1 MWDYT
6 EKVKDYFFNPKNSGV
21 LEGADGVG
29 DVGAISC
36 GDALRLMIKV
46 DKDTDTITEAKFQTF
61 GCGSAIASSSA
72 LTEMI
77 IGKTI
82 AEALT
87 ITNQDIADYL
97 GGLPPEK
104 MHCSVMGYEAL
115 RAAVANY
122 KGEEW
127 VDDHEEGAL
136 ICKCFGIDEGM
147 IERAV
152 RGNRLTSLE
161 DVTNYTKAGGAC
173 STCADAIEEVL
184 VRVNAAM
191 VTEGILA
198 DSDACRPHGGPAKK
212 NTGPVVH
219 LSTQPLPAK
228 PAGGPKVS
236 PLAPTPKQAT
246 PAKLTTLQK
255 IKFIEQGIEEIRPF
269 LQADGGDCQ
278 LVDVEGDVVYVQL
291 SGSCVGCQMASV
303 TLSGVQERLVDKLGF
318 FVRVVPVK
326 NHH

>member
-21 LEGADGVG
+21 LEDADGIG

-46 DKDTDTITEAKFQTF
+46 DKDSDVITQARFQTF

-82 AEALT
+82 AEAMT
-87 ITNQDIADYL
+87 ITNQDIADFL

-127 VDDHEEGAL
+127 ADDHEEGAL

-152 RGNRLTSLE
+152 RGNKLTSLE
-161 DVTNYTKAGGAC
+161 QVTHYTKAGGAC
-173 STCADAIEEVL
+173 STCAEAIEEVL
-184 VRVNAAM
+184 VKVNQQM
-191 VTEGILA
+191 VAEGILA
-198 DSDACRPHGGPAKK
+198 ESDACQPAKAAAPK
-212 NTGPVVH
+212 AAAKPVVQ
-219 LSTQPLPAK
+219 LSQ
-228 PAGGPKVS
+228 PKVS
-236 PLAPTPKQAT
+236 PLAPTPKAAS

-255 IKFIEQGIEEIRPF
+255 IKFIEQAIEEIRPF

-291 SGSCVGCQMASV
+291 SGSCVGCQMAAV
-303 TLSGVQERLVDKLGF
+303 TLSGVQERLVEKLGF

-326 NHH
+326 NTH